1 MRLVLSHYGG
11 SMKAEFTSLDT
22 MSWLARIPDVS
33 KGNHRMVVLLKADI
47 ASQGYITTLI
57 NINPSPNAHDH

>member
-11 SMKAEFTSLDT
+11 SMKAKFTSLDT

-33 KGNHRMVVLLKADI
+33 KEHHRMVVLLKADI
-47 ASQGYITTLI
+47 ANQV
-57 NINPSPNAHDH
+57 

>member
-11 SMKAEFTSLDT
+11 SMKAKLNSLDT

-47 ASQGYITTLI
+47 TNQV
-57 NINPSPNAHDH
+57 

>member
-33 KGNHRMVVLLKADI
+33 KENHRMVVLLKADI
-47 ASQGYITTLI
+47 ANQV
-57 NINPSPNAHDH
+57 